1 MYLKI
6 KDTYWKHTGLHLRF
20 QDSQE
25 KDSSESAEMLTALY
39 RDTIKLSNMNKDDI
53 YSNMKSLKSDRP
65 HCQHLQIL
73 KRKIYGVLLYQILR
87 VRSFKTIF

>member
-1 MYLKI
+1 MYMKI
-6 KDTYWKHTGLHLRF
+6 KDTYWKHIGLHLRF

-25 KDSSESAEMLTALY
+25 KDSSESAEMLTGH
-39 RDTIKLSNMNKDDI
+39 KLSNMYKDDR

-73 KRKIYGVLLYQILR
+73 KRKIYGVFLYQILR